1 MNPEMVPYLSTGEIR
16 EYTLEG
22 IAITDENLG
31 SYGFAKITK
40 IIIRLEIKRRER
52 DVNMDKVLYEKRNRI
67 GYVTLNRPE
76 ALNALDDDTNAELWS
91 VWDDFAKDE
100 SLDVAILTG
109 AGKAFCSGADLK
121 TFIPKWEKAN
131 MLDIRKN
138 VPTGIGGGITRG
150 QHRIT
155 KPVIAAINGHC
166 IGGGF
171 ELALACDIRIASE
184 KAKFG
189 VFEVR
194 FGLHQGDGGI
204 VRLVAIAGLA
214 TALELS
220 LTGREVTAEEAYRL
234 RLVTK
239 VVPHENLIETAEQ
252 YASIIMSN
260 SQQAI
265 RSAKETILDVV
276 GRTLDDA
283 LRIET
288 LNSYSSLGDFSEARE
303 RLSQFYLKGKG
314 KQKA

>member
-1 MNPEMVPYLSTGEIR
+1 M
-16 EYTLEG
+16 
-22 IAITDENLG
+22 A
-31 SYGFAKITK
+31 
-40 IIIRLEIKRRER
+40 
-52 DVNMDKVLYEKRNRI
+52 KVLYEKRNGI
-67 GYVTLNRPE
+67 GYITLNRPD
-76 ALNALDDDTNAELWS
+76 ALNALDDELNNELWT
-91 VWDDFAKDE
+91 VWNDFATDQ
-100 SLDVAILTG
+100 SVYVAILTG

-131 MLDIRKN
+131 MLDIRRN
-138 VPTGIGGGITRG
+138 VPTGIAGGITRG

-155 KPVIAAINGHC
+155 KPIIAAVNGHA

-194 FGLHQGDGGI
+194 YGLHQGDGGI
-204 VRLVAIAGLA
+204 VRLVAIAGVA
-214 TALELS
+214 TALELT

-239 VVPHENLIETAEQ
+239 VVPQENLMATAEQ
-252 YASIIMSN
+252 YASIITSN

-283 LRIET
+283 LRLET
-288 LNSYSSLGDFSEARE
+288 LNAYSCLGDFSEARE
-303 RLSQFYLKGKG
+303 RLSQFYAKGKG
-314 KQKA
+314 TEKA

>member
-1 MNPEMVPYLSTGEIR
+1 
-16 EYTLEG
+16 
-22 IAITDENLG
+22 
-31 SYGFAKITK
+31 
-40 IIIRLEIKRRER
+40 
-52 DVNMDKVLYEKRNRI
+52 MDKVLYEKRNRI

-91 VWDDFAKDE
+91 VWDDFAKDDF
-100 SLDVAILTG
+100 LDVAILTG

-155 KPVIAAINGHC
+155 KPIIAAINGHC

-194 FGLHQGDGGI
+194 YGLHQGDGGI

-239 VVPHENLIETAEQ
+239 VAPHENLMETAEQ
-252 YASIIMSN
+252 YASTIMGN

>member
-1 MNPEMVPYLSTGEIR
+1 MANVS
-16 EYTLEG
+16 
-22 IAITDENLG
+22 
-31 SYGFAKITK
+31 
-40 IIIRLEIKRRER
+40 
-52 DVNMDKVLYEKRNRI
+52 YEKRNRI
-67 GYVTLNRPE
+67 GYITLNRPE
-76 ALNALDDDTNAELWS
+76 ALNALDDGLNDELWN
-91 VWDDFAKDE
+91 VWRDFNDDL

-131 MLDIRKN
+131 MLDVRKN
-138 VPTGIGGGITRG
+138 VPRGIGGGITRG

-155 KPVIAAINGHC
+155 KPIIAAVNGHA

-171 ELALACDIRIASE
+171 ELALACDLRIASDQ
-184 KAKFG
+184 AKFG

-194 FGLHQGDGGI
+194 YGLHQGDGGI

-214 TALELS
+214 TALELT

-234 RLVTK
+234 RLVTE
-239 VVPHENLIETAEQ
+239 VVPHAHLMTTAEK
-252 YASIIMSN
+252 YAAMILRN

-283 LRIET
+283 LRLET
-288 LNSYSSLGDFSEARE
+288 INAYSSLGDFSEARE
-303 RLSQFYLKGKG
+303 RLAQFYSKTKPA
-314 KQKA
+314 KEA